1 MGEGSVALS
10 ALTLDK
16 LTEEVI
22 TLKEDNNTEEYLGQ
36 IVLGLRLVP
45 KSQFEGDNSSAVG
58 SLVKAALTTSATP
71 HVAASTSSKDI
82 AGNEG
87 LKMLGGK
94 RLQWSATVNIVLV
107 EGRDLQAMDPEGT
120 SDPYCKVRWVN
131 FPISILPLLSLPWSM
146 NM

>member
-1 MGEGSVALS
+1 MALS

-45 KSQFEGDNSSAVG
+45 KSQFEGDNSSAIG
-58 SLVKAALTTSATP
+58 SLVKAALTTSGTP
-71 HVAASTSSKDI
+71 HVAASTSMKDI
-82 AGNEG
+82 ASNEG
-87 LKMLGGK
+87 LRMLGGK

-120 SDPYCKVRWVN
+120 SDPYCKVRYVFKFLFYWHCHN
-131 FPISILPLLSLPWSM
+131 CIIIDM
-146 NM
+146 